1 MRKLAVDVGQS
12 RIGLAISEGSLAIPL
27 EVLANS
33 DQAVAEVVE
42 IANQKQVFAIYVGLP
57 LSLSGNHT
65 QSTANALRFAD
76 ELSSFFPVRMIDER
90 LTTKSAHALL
100 RASGKNA
107 KNSKGIVDAQAAQ
120 QILEFALQSERD
132 GQLAGKEPSEF
143 HE

>member
-12 RIGLAISEGSLAIPL
+12 RVGLAISEGSLAIPL
-27 EVLANS
+27 DVLAFSEN
-33 DQAVAEVVE
+33 AVSEVVE
-42 IANQKQVFAIYVGLP
+42 IAQQKQVAAIYVGLP

-65 QSTANALRFAD
+65 QSTANALTFARQ
-76 ELSSFFPVRMIDER
+76 LAAFAPVRLIDER

-120 QILEFALQSERD
+120 QILEFALQSERE
-132 GQLAGKEPSEF
+132 GQLAGKDPSEF
-143 HE
+143 DE

>member
-27 EVLANS
+27 DVLAFSENAAS
-33 DQAVAEVVE
+33 EVVE
-42 IANQKQVFAIYVGLP
+42 IAKQKQVAAIYVGLP
-57 LSLSGNHT
+57 LSLSGKHT
-65 QSTANALRFAD
+65 QSTASALSFARR
-76 ELSSFFPVRMIDER
+76 LAAFLPVRMIDER

-120 QILEFALQSERD
+120 QILEFALQSERE
-132 GQLAGKEPSEF
+132 GQLAGKETSEF
-143 HE
+143 DE